1 MKKEVIKS
9 LTEDEYV
16 LVRETRRKQIA
27 DLDEENLIKL
37 HNRVRQARNK
47 HVKNYRQAGAA
58 KVGEKGSRGAARPAN
73 KNKVAK
79 VEAFEIA
86 LSRVS
91 KQLGVAAKRSA
102 AELKDERLAAAS
114 GKSPKVSGPPKGQDK
129 VVSAGKARV
138 DATRKSPARKK
149 SAASSKAAGV
159 RRQAKKDS
167 R

>member
-9 LTEDEYV
+9 LSEDEYV

-27 DLDEENLIKL
+27 DLDEEKLIKL

-73 KNKVAK
+73 QNNAAK
-79 VEAFEIA
+79 AEAFEIA

-114 GKSPKVSGPPKGQDK
+114 GQSPKVSAPPTGQGK
-129 VVSAGKARV
+129 VVSAGKTRV
-138 DATRKSPARKK
+138 DATRKSPGRKK
-149 SAASSKAAGV
+149 TAASSKAAGA
-159 RRQAKKDS
+159 RRQVKKDG